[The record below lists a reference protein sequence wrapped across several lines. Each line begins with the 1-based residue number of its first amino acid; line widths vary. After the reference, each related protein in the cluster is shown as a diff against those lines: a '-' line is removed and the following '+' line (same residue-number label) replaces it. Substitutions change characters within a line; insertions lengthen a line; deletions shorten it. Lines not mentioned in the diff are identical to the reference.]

1 MHVKLILLVHGTFV
15 RLVIMSANLVAYD
28 WTILENTVYI
38 QDFASH
44 SHRSGKEP
52 SPFLQEDSASH
63 SHRSGKELSAFLQED
78 SASNSHRSGKEPSA
92 FLQDLKNVLHHL
104 EVPIDIIDSLD
115 GFDFSS
121 AKGHL
126 VFARPGLF
134 KGNDPEFP
142 KLGLLGLSRAVSE
155 IVDNDQRLEF
165 EYLTSSLGSLKSEWI
180 GHFVTCASG
189 RLPKRTTSTDDQQD
203 GKLKVVFPTL
213 SYVSNS
219 SLGPSKAGTITF
231 QEKFW
236 QKPVF
241 PRQVMHQFVFRAGHR
256 ELSHSKIVSA
266 IDSDS
271 QRDIWVYVGSANC
284 TESAWGSLA
293 LREKA
298 AATSLRI
305 TNYELGIVFAA
316 DEMDCTR
323 PYFRPLL
330 RYERNDRPWSQSNFS

>member
-1 MHVKLILLVHGTFV
+1 MPLAVSRSALRVRMTSRMVNSRSCSPRCHMSQTALLVPQK
-15 RLVIMSANLVAYD
+15 R
-28 WTILENTVYI
+28 VYA
-38 QDFASH
+38 DTCLLSH
-44 SHRSGKEP
+44 
-52 SPFLQEDSASH
+52 
-63 SHRSGKELSAFLQED
+63 
-78 SASNSHRSGKEPSA
+78 
-92 FLQDLKNVLHHL
+92 
-104 EVPIDIIDSLD
+104 
-115 GFDFSS
+115 
-121 AKGHL
+121 
-126 VFARPGLF
+126 
-134 KGNDPEFP
+134 
-142 KLGLLGLSRAVSE
+142 KL
-155 IVDNDQRLEF
+155 
-165 EYLTSSLGSLKSEWI
+165 
-180 GHFVTCASG
+180 
-189 RLPKRTTSTDDQQD
+189 
-203 GKLKVVFPTL
+203 
-213 SYVSNS
+213 
-219 SLGPSKAGTITF
+219 GTITF

-323 PYFRPLL
+323 PYIRPLL